1 MYYID
6 SFQNK
11 IKIFLA
17 ATDTAG
23 FYGLLKQDATELV
36 ARARTAAA
44 RRPCCVILNATNIG
58 RKNWT
63 CRLPKGVGVCLVYA
77 PLKYPFPQY
86 DLGPYLR
93 YGSLDFP

>member
-23 FYGLLKQDATELV
+23 FYGLLKQYATELV

-63 CRLPKGVGVCLVYA
+63 CRLPKGVGVWYM
-77 PLKYPFPQY
+77 PP
-86 DLGPYLR
+86 
-93 YGSLDFP
+93 